1 MEIRQ
6 LDVHDDAALRRF
18 HEIGWRAE
26 KEDGR
31 PWNAFWTLE
40 EMGPV
45 LREPTDDHRL
55 DPVCLFDGDEMVAA
69 GVVGMSLLDNVD
81 KAWMFPAVEP
91 ERRGNGLGGRLLEG
105 LIDHARAQGRTLALS
120 GTAVPFAERD
130 TSGVLKFAERHGF
143 HLANTE
149 IVRVLPLPVADELLD
164 ELERETAPH
173 HRDYVLE
180 TYVDELPERHLAAY
194 SHLRNQLG
202 LDAPTGEVDW
212 EEEQATP
219 EIERQKLERSKRSG
233 RRTFITL
240 AVRDG
245 EAVAHS
251 DLFVPPGSTEVLQMG
266 TLVRRD
272 HRGHRLGTAVK
283 IANLRALQQAFPE
296 ATEVKTQ
303 NAETNAWMVGIN
315 VRLGFEAVGVV
326 PEFLREI

>member
-1 MEIRQ
+1 VQ
-6 LDVHDDAALRRF
+6 DDAALRRF

-45 LREPTDDHRL
+45 LREQTDDQRTVPL
-55 DPVCLFDGDEMVAA
+55 CLYDGDEMVA
-69 GVVGMSLLDNVD
+69 GGIVGMPLLDNLD

-91 ERRGNGLGGRLLEG
+91 ERRGSGLGGRLLEG
-105 LIDHARAQGRTLALS
+105 LLEHARDSGRTIALS
-120 GTAVPFAERD
+120 STAVPFPERE
-130 TSGVLKFAERHGF
+130 TSGLLRFAERHGF
-143 HLANTE
+143 RLANTE
-149 IVRVLPLPVADELLD
+149 IVRVLKFPVADELLD
-164 ELERETAPH
+164 ELEREAAPH
-173 HRDYVLE
+173 RRDYVLE

-212 EEEQATP
+212 EAEQVTP

-283 IANLRALQQAFPE
+283 IANLRALQRACPE
-296 ATEVKTQ
+296 VTEVKTQ

-315 VRLGFEAVGVV
+315 VRLGFRPVGVV